1 MSDHQHRCS
10 KSIYTGINVHNLKI
24 WVPTLPELKIGPKLW
39 VHNNAHIITM
49 FLLPNL
55 SNYLFQVLPVSIKI
69 LRESL
74 KLNFRKC
81 NLINIKNGAIVVAW
95 MFRNFL
101 LMHLC
106 QPRQEALFIFPI
118 HSATNSTPFMG
129 VISFFGWW
137 GLYSKYQ
144 HDDCD
149 FQQRL
154 ASSDRGGHHYKYII
168 QINIWS
174 LINI

>member
-1 MSDHQHRCS
+1 M
-10 KSIYTGINVHNLKI
+10 LKI
-24 WVPTLPELKIGPKLW
+24 YIYWHKCSQSQKVAAFQGLNDQCIY
-39 VHNNAHIITM
+39 HY
-49 FLLPNL
+49 NL
-55 SNYLFQVLPVSIKI
+55 SKYLFQVLPVSIKL

-74 KLNFRKC
+74 KLNFSKC

-95 MFRNFL
+95 MFRNFH

-106 QPRQEALFIFPI
+106 RPLHISNSFSSFHKCDFIFL
-118 HSATNSTPFMG
+118 G
-129 VISFFGWW
+129 GG